1 MAISTEIAALLLFL
15 GAGLGMPPQ
24 PVDPAME
31 QAAPDECLVYLSW
44 AEAAKPRAASI
55 NRLEKLLADEEI
67 QGLAAEFWKQ
77 LDTGMARFAARDKT
91 EEARSLAKLVP
102 EAARQLLKGEGAIYV
117 ADFDVV
123 PGGLAIDA
131 GIVLR
136 TGNHDQP
143 GKALNGPRL
152 ARLIDQFF
160 TAITRAPLSEVK
172 IEGTTFHQVSLGGG
186 IPPLTW
192 GLHGDYLL
200 LGVGNSAIANQLKRF
215 KTPVPAWLTQ
225 VKRQLPVK
233 RRSLLAYL
241 DVRKTLQAVL
251 AVAPTSSDVEAVLE
265 VTGVG
270 KITHLASISGFD
282 GPELATWWVLGINGK
297 KTGFLAIPG
306 DKVLEPGSLQHI
318 PANAATAL
326 AARVDVGKSVKILQ
340 ETLQELDGAVQREIE
355 RALEEFEK
363 EMPGINVRQDLFL
376 ALGDVWTAHT
386 TPDQGGFLTG
396 WVFTVSVRDHALARK
411 VLEHVEAWVHRHE
424 ERDRQRGKP
433 AALKKIMVGQ
443 DQVFCLVIPEDD
455 MVLAPAWCL
464 KKDRFILTLFPQA
477 MRSYLKSS
485 GIAKR
490 LTDVPE
496 VARLFKPERAPT
508 FLHYTDTREL
518 SKWLY
523 PLSQVSFNALC
534 AQFQQQGV
542 NMNPGVFPTAGLIQ
556 EHLGPSV
563 TALYL
568 QKDGLYTE
576 SRKSLPGVGPVMVWG
591 QAMMYF
597 SLQQRSVYRQ
607 MDRLNNEAEV
617 GENAI
622 PR

>member
-1 MAISTEIAALLLFL
+1 MAISTEVAALLLFL

-24 PVDPAME
+24 PVDPVME

-91 EEARSLAKLVP
+91 EEAKSLAKLVP
-102 EAARQLLKGEGAIYV
+102 EAARQLFRGEGAIYV
-117 ADFDVV
+117 ADFKVV

-136 TGNHDQP
+136 TGNDDQP

-152 ARLIDQFF
+152 ARLIEQFL
-160 TAITRAPLSEVK
+160 TAITRAPPSEVK
-172 IEGTTFHQVSLGGG
+172 IEETVFHQVSLGGG

-192 GLHGDYLL
+192 GLHRGYLL

-215 KTPVPAWLTQ
+215 KTPAPAWLTQ

-241 DVRKTLQAVL
+241 DVPKTLEAVL
-251 AVAPTSSDVEAVLE
+251 TVAPASSDVAAVLE
-265 VTGVG
+265 ATGIG
-270 KITHLASISGFD
+270 KMTHLAAVSGFD
-282 GPELATWWVLGINGK
+282 GPELATRWVLGINGK

-306 DKVLEPGSLQHI
+306 DKVLERKSLRHI
-318 PANAATAL
+318 PADAAMAL
-326 AARVDVGKSVKILQ
+326 AVRVDVGQSVKALQ
-340 ETLQELDGAVQREIE
+340 ETLQQIDPREAQRIE
-355 RALEEFEK
+355 RALEQFEK
-363 EMPGINVRQDLFL
+363 EMPGISIKRDLFP
-376 ALGDVWTAHT
+376 ALGDLWTAHT

-396 WVFTVSVRDHALARK
+396 WVFTVSVRDHALAQK
-411 VLEHVEAWVHRHE
+411 VLQQLEAWVHRQE

-433 AALKKIMVGQ
+433 AALKKMMVGPN
-443 DQVFCLVIPEDD
+443 QVFCLVIPDD
-455 MVLAPAWCL
+455 DTPLAPAWCL
-464 KKDRFILTLFPQA
+464 QKDRFILTLFPQA

-485 GIAKR
+485 VAAKG
-490 LTDVPE
+490 LAEVPE

-508 FLHYTDTREL
+508 LLQYTDTREL
-518 SKWLY
+518 AKWLY

-534 AQFQQQGV
+534 AQLQRQGV
-542 NMNPGVFPTAGLIQ
+542 KVNPGVFPTAGLIQ
-556 EHLGPSV
+556 QHLGPSV
-563 TALYL
+563 TAWYL
-568 QKDGLYTE
+568 QEDGLYTE
-576 SRKSLPGVGPVMVWG
+576 SRKSLPGVGPAMVWG

-597 SLQQRSVYRQ
+597 SLQQMTVYRQ
-607 MDRLNNEAEV
+607 FEGLDSEIEV
-617 GENAI
+617 EEKAI